1 MNRQKDEAQAE
12 LEEKIADKNELDIE
26 EEHTDSSVI
35 CILAYLKKNQEEF
48 LIHPEKRSQMLY
60 TALVVQCIVFTML
73 ACMSYGIYINEEG

>member
-48 LIHPEKRSQMLY
+48 LIHPEKRS
-60 TALVVQCIVFTML
+60 
-73 ACMSYGIYINEEG
+73 